1 MNLSF
6 DFNHLLNEKPLYFL
20 RKRMSGKVPFALPSE
35 VKDAYQ
41 GQGSH
46 PDIVARLWDE
56 LGKALPVD
64 GRCLIFGTPALI
76 HGETGVLLGICG
88 GTSYF
93 LRLSPDQRKEAK
105 SKGAQTLVKSS
116 LGDIFD
122 VTKEIGSD
130 WVCANWDKREMEWL
144 KENYKAL
151 LKHVKTHLNP

>member
-1 MNLSF
+1 
-6 DFNHLLNEKPLYFL
+6 
-20 RKRMSGKVPFALPSE
+20 MSGKVPFTLPSE

-56 LGKALPVD
+56 LGKSLPVD
-64 GRCLIFGTPALI
+64 GRCLIFGTPSLI

-93 LRLSPDQRKEAK
+93 LRLSPDQWKEAIL
-105 SKGAQTLVKSS
+105 KGAQTSVKSS
-116 LGDIFD
+116 LGAEFD
-122 VTKEIGSD
+122 VTKEIGPD

-144 KENYKAL
+144 GENYKAL
-151 LKHVKTHLNP
+151 LKHVKTHPNP